1 MAPADAGKTGKAVR
15 FQPRPW
21 PIAITVFVLAVLV
34 ALGTWQMYRLQWKTE
49 LIDWRE
55 AQLAAPPAPLPATI
69 ANDPEVFDTYRFRR
83 VSVTGEFAHD
93 REIYLAGY
101 LYKQVGFQVITP
113 VIRDGGQAV
122 FVDRGWVPAS
132 RRDPSSRADGQDGG
146 TVTVVGIARGPGEQG
161 WFVPDNDAEKNYW
174 FWRDIPAM
182 AAAAG
187 VDAVPLIVQLEKT
200 QNPGGLP
207 IPSGEP
213 IALRNDHLQYAITW
227 YSLAVA
233 VMVIFFLSQRRRVG

>member
-1 MAPADAGKTGKAVR
+1 MAPADTGNSESPVR
-15 FQPRPW
+15 FRPRPW
-21 PIAITVFVLAVLV
+21 PIAFTVFGLAVLIG
-34 ALGTWQMYRLQWKTE
+34 LGSWQVQRLQWKTD
-49 LIDWRE
+49 LIVWRD
-55 AQLAAPPAPLPATI
+55 AQLATPPAPLPATI
-69 ANDPEVFDTYRFRR
+69 ANDPKVFDGYRFRR

-93 REIYLAGY
+93 KEIYLAGY

-113 VIRDGGQAV
+113 MLRDGGQAV

-132 RRDPSSRADGQDGG
+132 RRDPASRSDSQVGG

-161 WFVPDNDAEKNYW
+161 WFVPDNDAEQNYW
-174 FWRDIPAM
+174 FWRDISAM

-187 VDAVPLIVQLEKT
+187 VDAAPLIVQLEKT
-200 QNPGGLP
+200 QNPGNLP

-213 IALRNDHLQYAITW
+213 ISLRNDHLQYAITW

-233 VMVIFFLSQRRRVG
+233 LVIIFYLSQRRRVD